1 MSRIGK
7 KPITLPAGVTF
18 NCDNGVV
25 TVKGPKGTLNRV
37 IDAKEI
43 GVEIDGAVVTLTC
56 PDGAKSDVQAKHGL
70 YRALIANMVKGVSE
84 GFTRN
89 LIINGVGYKAAV
101 SGNKLVLNI
110 GYSHPIEVVAP
121 DGITFSCPTATEIV
135 VSGIDKELVGQTA
148 ANIKAKRPVEPY
160 HAYGVRYKE
169 ETVIMKEG
177 KKAGK

>member
-7 KPITLPAGVTF
+7 KPITRPAGVTLS
-18 NCDNGVV
+18 NDNGLV
-25 TVKGPKGTLNRV
+25 TVKGAKGTLTRN
-37 IDAKEI
+37 IGNEI
-43 GVEIDGAVVTLTC
+43 GIEIDGATVTMTC
-56 PDGAKSDVQAKHGL
+56 PEGAKSDLQAKHGL
-70 YRALIANMVKGVSE
+70 YRALVANMVKGVSE

-101 SGNKLVLNI
+101 QGNKLVLNI

-121 DGITFSCPTATEIV
+121 DGITFSCPTQTEIV

>member
-7 KPITLPAGVTF
+7 KPITLPAGVTLS
-18 NCDNGVV
+18 CDNGVV
-25 TVKGPKGTLNRV
+25 TVKGAKGTLTRD
-37 IDAKEI
+37 IGTEI
-43 GVEIDGAVVTLTC
+43 GVEIDGATVTMTC

-70 YRALIANMVKGVSE
+70 YRALVANMVKGVSE

-101 SGNKLVLNI
+101 QGNKLVLNI

-121 DGITFSCPTATEIV
+121 DGITFACPTQTEIT

>member
-18 NCDNGVV
+18 NYENGVV
-25 TVKGPKGTLNRV
+25 TVKGAKGTLTREIV
-37 IDAKEI
+37 EKDI
-43 GVEIDGAVVTLTC
+43 GVQVDGAVVTLTC
-56 PDGAKSDVQAKHGL
+56 PEGAKSDVQAKHGL
-70 YRALIANMVKGVSE
+70 YRALVANMVKGVSE

-89 LIINGVGYKAAV
+89 LIINGVGYKAQV

-121 DGITFSCPTATEIV
+121 DGISFACPTQTEIT